1 MSKDKK
7 KTLTHIDVKDNGLII
22 SAKVGNR
29 LANNKMQLETELL
42 NNLIKGSNET
52 SLLRYKVTQN
62 NHLRDYKLRVD
73 NLIKQTQKRIT
84 SDLKEDKTINLT
96 PQQVSS
102 ISSVIHKGLLFLQKN
117 AVETYQTTLNN
128 IYLKVKS
135 ASDLK
140 DQLQKHIDKG
150 LNLGVIYKD
159 GKHYQFDTYFEMKA
173 RTDIQQDIGENLID
187 SGHEAGVV
195 FYITS
200 FYGDCAK
207 DHADYQGKI
216 YYDANWKENAPK
228 DRIDEIQ
235 NYIDSKNLRS
245 VQEVMDAP
253 VYLTTRPNCRHY
265 FTAIDID
272 AVLGAK
278 TNSDISKLRSERNLN
293 FNGKYKPEKYDALQK
308 QRLNERKIRAEKRN
322 IDNLEHQL
330 ALKPGDK
337 KIQSQIKIGEA
348 KVRDYQADQ
357 RNLIKQYSNLE
368 RRYDRESLEQ
378 RIDFGVKKK

>member
-7 KTLTHIDVKDNGLII
+7 KKLTHIDVKDNGLII
-22 SAKVGNR
+22 SSKIGKVLADQKFR
-29 LANNKMQLETELL
+29 LESQLFNE
-42 NNLIKGSNET
+42 LIKGANEK
-52 SLLRYKVTQN
+52 SIIRYKIIQN
-62 NHLRDYKLRVD
+62 NNLRDFRLKVDKLT
-73 NLIKQTQKRIT
+73 TQSKKVVKKA
-84 SDLKEDKTINLT
+84 LNNDKTINLT
-96 PQQVSS
+96 PSQVANV
-102 ISSVIHKGLLFLQKN
+102 SSVINKGLLLLQKD
-117 AVETYQTTLNN
+117 AIKTYQNTLNDVF
-128 IYLKVKS
+128 IKVKS
-135 ASDLK
+135 ANDLK
-140 DQLQKHIDKG
+140 NQLQKHIDSG
-150 LNLGVIYKD
+150 LNLGVVYKD

-173 RTDIQQDIGENLID
+173 RTDIQQDIGENLIE

-207 DHADYQGKI
+207 DHADFQGKI

-235 NYIDSKNLRS
+235 NYIDSKGLKS

-278 TNSDISKLRSERNLN
+278 TNSDVSKLRSERNLN
-293 FNGKYKPEKYDALQK
+293 FNGKYKPEKYEALQK

-337 KIQSQIKIGEA
+337 EIQSRIKIGEA
-348 KVRDYQADQ
+348 KVRDYQAEQ

-368 RRYDRESLEQ
+368 RSYDRESLEQ
-378 RIDFGVKKK
+378 RVDFGIKK

>member
-7 KTLTHIDVKDNGLII
+7 KKLTHIDVKDNGLII
-22 SAKVGNR
+22 SSKIGKV
-29 LANNKMQLETELL
+29 LADQKFYLESQLFNE
-42 NNLIKGSNET
+42 LIKGANEK
-52 SLLRYKVTQN
+52 SIIRYKIIQN
-62 NHLRDYKLRVD
+62 NNLRDFRIKVDKLT
-73 NLIKQTQKRIT
+73 TQSKKVVKKA
-84 SDLKEDKTINLT
+84 LNNDKTIKLT
-96 PQQVSS
+96 PSQVAN
-102 ISSVIHKGLLFLQKN
+102 ISTVINKGLLFLQKD
-117 AVETYQTTLNN
+117 AIKTYQNTLNDVF
-128 IYLKVKS
+128 IKVKS
-135 ASDLK
+135 ANDLK

-150 LNLGVIYKD
+150 LNLGVVYQD

-173 RTDIQQDIGENLID
+173 RTDIQQDIGQNLIN
-187 SGHEAGVV
+187 SGHEAGVI

-216 YYDANWKENAPK
+216 YYDADWKENAPK

-235 NYIDSKNLRS
+235 NYIDSKNLKS

-272 AVLGAK
+272 TVLGAK

-293 FNGKYKPEKYDALQK
+293 FNGKYKPEKYEALQK

-330 ALKPGDK
+330 ALKPGNK
-337 KIQSQIKIGEA
+337 EIQTRIKIGEA

-378 RIDFGVKKK
+378 RVDFGIKK

>member
-1 MSKDKK
+1 MSKEKK
-7 KTLTHIDVKDNGLII
+7 KKLTHIDVKDNGLII
-22 SAKVGNR
+22 SSKIGNV
-29 LANNKMQLETELL
+29 LANQKLHLESQLL
-42 NNLIKGSNET
+42 NDLIKGANEK
-52 SLLRYKVTQN
+52 SIIRYKIIQN
-62 NHLRDYKLRVD
+62 NNLRDFKIKVSKLTT
-73 NLIKQTQKRIT
+73 QTKKVVKKA
-84 SDLKEDKTINLT
+84 LNNDKTINLT
-96 PQQVSS
+96 PSQIAN
-102 ISSVIHKGLLFLQKN
+102 ISSVINKGLLLLQKD
-117 AVETYQTTLNN
+117 AIKTYQNTLNDVF
-128 IYLKVKS
+128 IKIKS
-135 ASDLK
+135 ANDLK
-140 DQLQKHIDKG
+140 DQLQKHIDSG
-150 LNLGVIYKD
+150 LNLGVVYKD

-216 YYDANWKENAPK
+216 YYDSNWKDNAPK

-235 NYIDSKNLRS
+235 NYIDSKGLKS
-245 VQEVMDAP
+245 VQEIMDAP

-278 TNSDISKLRSERNLN
+278 TNSDVSKLRSERNLN
-293 FNGKYKPEKYDALQK
+293 FNGKYKPEKYEALQK

-330 ALKPGDK
+330 ALKPGNK
-337 KIQSQIKIGEA
+337 EIQTRIKIGEA

-368 RRYDRESLEQ
+368 RSYDRESLEQ
-378 RIDFGVKKK
+378 RVDFGIKK

>member
-7 KTLTHIDVKDNGLII
+7 KKLTHIDVKDNGLII
-22 SAKVGNR
+22 SSKIGKVLADQKFR
-29 LANNKMQLETELL
+29 LESQLFNE
-42 NNLIKGSNET
+42 LIKGSNEQ
-52 SLLRYKVTQN
+52 SIIRYKIIQN
-62 NHLRDYKLRVD
+62 NNLRDFRIKVSKLTT
-73 NLIKQTQKRIT
+73 QTKKVVKTALNQ
-84 SDLKEDKTINLT
+84 DKTVNLT
-96 PQQVSS
+96 PSQVAN
-102 ISSVIHKGLLFLQKN
+102 ISTVINKGLLLLQKD
-117 AVETYQTTLNN
+117 AIKTYQNTLNDVF
-128 IYLKVKS
+128 IKVKS
-135 ASDLK
+135 ANDLK
-140 DQLQKHIDKG
+140 DQLQKHIDSG
-150 LNLGVIYKD
+150 LNLGVVYKD
-159 GKHYQFDTYFEMKA
+159 GKHYQFDTYYEMKA
-173 RTDIQQDIGENLID
+173 RTDIQQDIGENLIE

-235 NYIDSKNLRS
+235 NYIDSKGLKS
-245 VQEVMDAP
+245 VQEIMDAP

-265 FTAIDID
+265 FTAIDIE

-278 TNSDISKLRSERNLN
+278 TNSDVSKLRAERNLN
-293 FNGKYKPEKYDALQK
+293 FNGKYKPEKYEALQR

-330 ALKPGDK
+330 ALKPGNK
-337 KIQSQIKIGEA
+337 EIQTRIKIGEA
-348 KVRDYQADQ
+348 KVRDYQAEQ

-368 RRYDRESLEQ
+368 RSYDRESLEQ
-378 RIDFGVKKK
+378 RVDFGIKK

>member
-7 KTLTHIDVKDNGLII
+7 KKLTHIDVKDNGLII
-22 SAKVGNR
+22 SSKIGKV
-29 LANNKMQLETELL
+29 LADQKFYLESQLFNE
-42 NNLIKGSNET
+42 LIKGANEK
-52 SLLRYKVTQN
+52 SIIRYKIIQN
-62 NHLRDYKLRVD
+62 NNLRDFRLKVDKLT
-73 NLIKQTQKRIT
+73 TQSKKVVKKA
-84 SDLKEDKTINLT
+84 LNNDKTINLT
-96 PQQVSS
+96 PSQVAN
-102 ISSVIHKGLLFLQKN
+102 ISTVINKGLLLLQKD
-117 AVETYQTTLNN
+117 AIKTYQNTLNDVF
-128 IYLKVKS
+128 IKVKS
-135 ASDLK
+135 ANDLK

-150 LNLGVIYKD
+150 LNLGVVYKD

-173 RTDIQQDIGENLID
+173 RTDIQQDIGQNLID

-330 ALKPGDK
+330 ALNPADK
-337 KIQSQIKIGEA
+337 KLQSQIKIGEA

-378 RIDFGVKKK
+378 RVDFGIKK

>member
-7 KTLTHIDVKDNGLII
+7 KKLTHIDVKDNGLII
-22 SAKVGNR
+22 SSKIGNV
-29 LANNKMQLETELL
+29 LANQKLHLESQLL
-42 NNLIKGSNET
+42 NDLIKGANEK
-52 SLLRYKVTQN
+52 SIIRYKIIQN
-62 NHLRDYKLRVD
+62 NNLRDFKIKVSKLTT
-73 NLIKQTQKRIT
+73 QTKKVVKKA
-84 SDLKEDKTINLT
+84 LNNDKTINLT
-96 PQQVSS
+96 PSQVAN
-102 ISSVIHKGLLFLQKN
+102 ISTVINKGLLLLQKD
-117 AVETYQTTLNN
+117 AIKTYQNTLNDVF
-128 IYLKVKS
+128 IKVKS
-135 ASDLK
+135 ANDLK

-150 LNLGVIYKD
+150 LNLGVVYQD

-195 FYITS
+195 FYIAS

-207 DHADYQGKI
+207 DHADFQGKI
-216 YYDANWKENAPK
+216 YYDSNWKDNAPK

-235 NYIDSKNLRS
+235 NYIDSKGLKS

-293 FNGKYKPEKYDALQK
+293 FNGKYKPEKYEALQK

-337 KIQSQIKIGEA
+337 EIQSRIKIGEA
-348 KVRDYQADQ
+348 KVRDYQVEQ

-378 RIDFGVKKK
+378 RVDFGIKK

>member
-7 KTLTHIDVKDNGLII
+7 KKLTHIDVKDNGLII
-22 SAKVGNR
+22 SSKIGKV
-29 LANNKMQLETELL
+29 LADQKFYLESQLFNE
-42 NNLIKGSNET
+42 LIKGANEK
-52 SLLRYKVTQN
+52 SIIRYKIIQN
-62 NHLRDYKLRVD
+62 NNLRDFRLKVDKLT
-73 NLIKQTQKRIT
+73 TQSKKVVKKA
-84 SDLKEDKTINLT
+84 LNNDKTINLT
-96 PQQVSS
+96 PSQVAN
-102 ISSVIHKGLLFLQKN
+102 ISTVINKGLLLLQKD
-117 AVETYQTTLNN
+117 AIKTYQNTLNDVF
-128 IYLKVKS
+128 IKVKS
-135 ASDLK
+135 ANDLK

-150 LNLGVIYKD
+150 LNLGVVYKD
-159 GKHYQFDTYFEMKA
+159 GKNYQFDTYFEMKA
-173 RTDIQQDIGENLID
+173 RTDIQQDIGQNLIN

-195 FYITS
+195 FYIAS

-207 DHADYQGKI
+207 DHADFQGKI

-235 NYIDSKNLRS
+235 NYIDSKNLKS

-272 AVLGAK
+272 TVLGAK

-330 ALKPGDK
+330 ALKPGNRE
-337 KIQSQIKIGEA
+337 IQTRIKIGEA

-378 RIDFGVKKK
+378 RVDFGIKK

>member
-7 KTLTHIDVKDNGLII
+7 KKLTHIDVKDNGLII
-22 SAKVGNR
+22 SAKIGKV
-29 LANNKMQLETELL
+29 LADQKFYLESQLFNE
-42 NNLIKGSNET
+42 LIKGANEK
-52 SLLRYKVTQN
+52 SIIRYKIIQN
-62 NHLRDYKLRVD
+62 NNLRDFRLKVNKLT
-73 NLIKQTQKRIT
+73 TQSKKVVKKA
-84 SDLKEDKTINLT
+84 LNNDKTINLT
-96 PQQVSS
+96 PSQVAN
-102 ISSVIHKGLLFLQKN
+102 ISTVINKGLLFLQKD
-117 AVETYQTTLNN
+117 AIKTYQNTLNDVF
-128 IYLKVKS
+128 IKVKS
-135 ASDLK
+135 ANDLK

-150 LNLGVIYKD
+150 LNLGVVYQD

-173 RTDIQQDIGENLID
+173 RTDIQQDIGQNLIN

-235 NYIDSKNLRS
+235 NYIDSKNLKS

-272 AVLGAK
+272 TVLGAK

-293 FNGKYKPEKYDALQK
+293 FNGKYKPEKYEALQK

-330 ALKPGDK
+330 ALKPGNRE
-337 KIQSQIKIGEA
+337 IQTRIKIGEA

-357 RNLIKQYSNLE
+357 RSLIKQYSNLE

-378 RIDFGVKKK
+378 RLDFGIKK

>member
-7 KTLTHIDVKDNGLII
+7 KKLTHIDVKDNGLII
-22 SAKVGNR
+22 SSKIGKV
-29 LANNKMQLETELL
+29 LADQKFYLESQLFNE
-42 NNLIKGSNET
+42 LIKGANEK
-52 SLLRYKVTQN
+52 SIIRYKIIQN
-62 NHLRDYKLRVD
+62 NNLRDFRLKVDKLT
-73 NLIKQTQKRIT
+73 TQSKKVVKKA
-84 SDLKEDKTINLT
+84 LNNDKTINLT
-96 PQQVSS
+96 PSQVAN
-102 ISSVIHKGLLFLQKN
+102 ISTVINKGLLLLQKD
-117 AVETYQTTLNN
+117 AIKTYQNTLNDVF
-128 IYLKVKS
+128 IKVKS
-135 ASDLK
+135 ANDLK

-150 LNLGVIYKD
+150 LNLGVVYKD

-173 RTDIQQDIGENLID
+173 RTDIQQDIGQNLID

-265 FTAIDID
+265 FTVIDID

-330 ALKPGDK
+330 ALKPGNK
-337 KIQSQIKIGEA
+337 EIQTRIKIGEA
-348 KVRDYQADQ
+348 KVRDYQAEQ
-357 RNLIKQYSNLE
+357 RSLIKQYSNLE

-378 RIDFGVKKK
+378 RVDFGIKK